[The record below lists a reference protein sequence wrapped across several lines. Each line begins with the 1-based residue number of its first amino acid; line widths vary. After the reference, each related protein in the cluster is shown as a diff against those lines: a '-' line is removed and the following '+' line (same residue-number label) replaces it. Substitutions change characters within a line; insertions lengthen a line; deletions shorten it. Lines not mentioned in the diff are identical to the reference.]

1 MSSLR
6 SGLSTF
12 LLAGVV
18 TAGSLL
24 LAAPAAHAADTPL
37 RDLAEAKGK
46 VMGTAVTG
54 SKLTGTYGEIA
65 GREFNSLTPGNAMK
79 WGSVEPSRGSH
90 DWAEADRIVDF
101 AEAHGQQVR
110 GHTLLWH
117 QQNPDWL
124 TSGSWTRDQLGA
136 IVQDHI
142 ATEVGRYK
150 GRIAAWDVVNEPF
163 NEDGTYRPTLFH
175 TTLGQ
180 DYIAQALTG
189 ARAADP
195 GAKLYINDYNVEGV
209 NAKSTALYNLVK
221 SLKERGIPIDGVGLQ
236 AHLIVG
242 QVPSTL
248 QQNIQRFADLGVD
261 VAITEL
267 DIRTQLPMTPAKL
280 TQQAADYKAVMNA
293 CVALARCTG
302 VTVWGFTDSD
312 SWIPDTFPGQ
322 GAATPYDEN
331 YQPKPAYHAIAE
343 ALGGTTTPPTGA
355 WDVVNEPF
363 NEDGTYRP
371 TLFHTTLG
379 QDYIAQA
386 LTGARAADPGAK
398 LYINDYNVEGVNAKS
413 TALYNLVKSLKERG
427 IPIDGVGLQAHLI
440 VGQVPSTLQQ
450 NIQRF
455 ADLGVDVAITELD
468 IRTQLPMT
476 PAKLTQQAADY
487 KAVMNACVALAR
499 CTGVTVW
506 GFTDSDSWIPDT
518 FPGQGAAT
526 PYDENYQPKPAYHA
540 IAEALGGTTT
550 PPTGACTATYSVTS
564 QWSTGYTGQ
573 VRIACSGAALASW
586 KANWTFGAGQRITQ
600 AWNADCTQS
609 GTAVSCAN
617 APYNG
622 SVPDGGSVTFG
633 FNGSWSGSNP
643 VPVVTLG

>member
-1 MSSLR
+1 MRSLR
-6 SGLSTF
+6 SGLRTS
-12 LLAGVV
+12 LPAGVV
-18 TAGSLL
+18 LAGFLL
-24 LAAPAAHAADTPL
+24 LPAPAAHAADTPL
-37 RDLAEAKGK
+37 RDLAAAKGK

-65 GREFNSLTPGNAMK
+65 GREFNWLTPGNAMK
-79 WGSVEPSRGSH
+79 WGSVEPSRGTYN
-90 DWAEADRIVDF
+90 WAEADGIVDF
-101 AEAHGQQVR
+101 AETHGQRVR

-117 QQNPDWL
+117 QQNPGWL

-150 GRIAAWDVVNEPF
+150 GRVAAWDVVNEPF

-180 DYIAQALTG
+180 DYIAQALTW

-221 SLKERGIPIDGVGLQ
+221 SLKERGVPIDGVGLQ

-267 DIRTQLPMTPAKL
+267 DIRMQLPATQAEL

-293 CVALARCTG
+293 CVAVARCTG

-331 YQPKPAYHAIAE
+331 YRPKPAYHAIAE
-343 ALGGTTTPPTGA
+343 ALGGTTTPP
-355 WDVVNEPF
+355 
-363 NEDGTYRP
+363 
-371 TLFHTTLG
+371 
-379 QDYIAQA
+379 
-386 LTGARAADPGAK
+386 
-398 LYINDYNVEGVNAKS
+398 
-413 TALYNLVKSLKERG
+413 
-427 IPIDGVGLQAHLI
+427 
-440 VGQVPSTLQQ
+440 
-450 NIQRF
+450 
-455 ADLGVDVAITELD
+455 
-468 IRTQLPMT
+468 
-476 PAKLTQQAADY
+476 
-487 KAVMNACVALAR
+487 
-499 CTGVTVW
+499 
-506 GFTDSDSWIPDT
+506 
-518 FPGQGAAT
+518 
-526 PYDENYQPKPAYHA
+526 
-540 IAEALGGTTT
+540 
-550 PPTGACTATYSVTS
+550 PTGACTAVYSVTS

-573 VRIACSGAALASW
+573 VRIACSGASLSSW

-600 AWNADCTQS
+600 AWNANCTQS